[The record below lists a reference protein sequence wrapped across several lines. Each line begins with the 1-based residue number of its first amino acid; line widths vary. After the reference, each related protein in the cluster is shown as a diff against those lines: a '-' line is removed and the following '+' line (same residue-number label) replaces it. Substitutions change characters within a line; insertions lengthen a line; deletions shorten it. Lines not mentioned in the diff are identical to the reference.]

1 MSKHVMSCHVM
12 YCIVVLWYRIAL
24 ERVGFCC
31 ICGVAT
37 LVVYVRYVEYVM
49 CAMRVCVC
57 TCTTLNPKD
66 FECMQSKRSRGR
78 RERHWQLSQRRLP
91 VTGHENAPANERG
104 GCTWVVVTACG
115 PYEEFLGPSWQL
127 ESSPLGSASVFF
139 RAELK
144 ASRI

>member
-1 MSKHVMSCHVM
+1 MSKHVMSCHVL
-12 YCIVVLWYRIAL
+12 YRSAVVSHCTGTCGILLYLWCCDSCSVCKVC
-24 ERVGFCC
+24 RVRNVCNAC
-31 ICGVAT
+31 
-37 LVVYVRYVEYVM
+37 
-49 CAMRVCVC
+49 VCVC
-57 TCTTLNPKD
+57 TCTTLKPKD